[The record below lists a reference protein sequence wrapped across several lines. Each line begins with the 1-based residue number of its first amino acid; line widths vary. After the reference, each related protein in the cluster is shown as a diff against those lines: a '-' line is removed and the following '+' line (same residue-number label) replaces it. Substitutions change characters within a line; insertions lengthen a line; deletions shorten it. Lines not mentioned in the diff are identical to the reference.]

1 MKAQDIMTKN
11 PSCVTPETS
20 LRDAARLMKEQDVG
34 LVPVVE
40 RKGSK
45 RVVGLITDRD
55 MAMRVVAE
63 GREVE
68 GCVVRDVMSRDITTL
83 RADTV
88 VDEVMR
94 VMGEEQVRRI
104 PIVDERD
111 ELVGI
116 VAQADVVRHANDD
129 SKAERTV
136 EKISKPGGKHA
147 Q

>member
-20 LRDAARLMKEQDVG
+20 LRDAARIMKEQDVG

-55 MAMRVVAE
+55 MAIRVVAE

-68 GCVVRDVMSRDITTL
+68 GCVVRDVMSRDVMTL

-129 SKAERTV
+129 SMAERAV